1 MLYVPRHLSNK
12 LEYKVL
18 RERQTQAL
26 PERLGVK
33 DVFGIFFL
41 GSKFGAK
48 TQKDT
53 PWPREAPWRFENF
66 EFMDISETLSA

>member
-1 MLYVPRHLSNK
+1 MLYVPRHLSKPGRDK

-18 RERQTQAL
+18 REANS
-26 PERLGVK
+26 GYVK

-53 PWPREAPWRFENF
+53 PMAREAPWRFENF